1 MTSVI
6 PRHGG
11 APLHTFPPRI
21 RQLALPPGR
30 RILAVSDVHGSLC
43 YLKGLLEKAA
53 FSPDDILILVGDLLE
68 KGPDSLAVLRY
79 IISLSETHTVHFVT
93 GNCDWWYPFLYQVGS
108 PESNLWYF
116 QHAPNCL
123 LRQMCNELGIA
134 PGPDMDYLRLRD
146 TAAEAFPREFDFLRR
161 APEILETPHYTFV
174 HGGLP
179 PGEPANWDAWNCL
192 KYDSFLT
199 CGRTFE
205 KWVVVGHWPV
215 MLYRDIEDASPLID
229 LASRIVSIDGGC
241 VLREEGQLNALIIPE
256 DGSEAFSHIAY
267 DRFPLARVKRGQRT
281 RAQRYYIRWGDAA
294 VEVLERGAEFS
305 RIRHLHTGYEM
316 DVLTSRIRRVRNGTT
331 IVNDSTDYVLPLD
344 AGDLVSVVTE
354 TSRGSFVKRN
364 GVCGWYFGELEYL

>member
-1 MTSVI
+1 MTFGI

-21 RQLALPPGR
+21 RQLVLPPGR

-123 LRQMCNELGIA
+123 LRQMCDELGIA

-146 TAAEAFPREFDFLRR
+146 TAAEAFPREFGFFAPRAGNSGNAALYLCPRR
-161 APEILETPHYTFV
+161 PAAGRTGELGRMELPEIRQLSD
-174 HGGLP
+174 LR
-179 PGEPANWDAWNCL
+179 A
-192 KYDSFLT
+192 
-199 CGRTFE
+199 
-205 KWVVVGHWPV
+205 
-215 MLYRDIEDASPLID
+215 DI
-229 LASRIVSIDGGC
+229 
-241 VLREEGQLNALIIPE
+241 
-256 DGSEAFSHIAY
+256 
-267 DRFPLARVKRGQRT
+267 
-281 RAQRYYIRWGDAA
+281 
-294 VEVLERGAEFS
+294 
-305 RIRHLHTGYEM
+305 
-316 DVLTSRIRRVRNGTT
+316 
-331 IVNDSTDYVLPLD
+331 
-344 AGDLVSVVTE
+344 
-354 TSRGSFVKRN
+354 
-364 GVCGWYFGELEYL
+364 